1 MTDAAETET
10 GTIPDSYLDV
20 LEKESFGHVAT
31 LESDGAP
38 QTSPVWVDHDDG
50 EALLFNTLRGRR
62 KERNL
67 REDPRIAVS
76 VTDPDDPYR
85 YLMVRGE
92 ATLTEEGAR
101 EHIDELAREYLGT
114 EEYPHHDE
122 EEAPRVIVRVP
133 AEHVVTRGRDEG

>member
-1 MTDAAETET
+1 MSDPARIHE
-10 GTIPDSYLDV
+10 GTIPDAYLEI
-20 LEKESFGHVAT
+20 LEKEAFGHVAT

-67 REDPRIAVS
+67 RADPRVAVS

-92 ATLTEEGAR
+92 ATLTKDGAR
-101 EHIDELAREYLGT
+101 EHIDELAREYLGV

-122 EEAPRVIVRVP
+122 EDAPRVIVRVP
-133 AEHVVTRGRDEG
+133 ADRVVTRDEG